1 MLALGIAARAA
12 GKEVVAS
19 FGTPFTVPGNLSFLP
34 SDLLVPPGEFPDHP
48 EVMVVFDVG
57 SADRLG
63 ELGAIVNEADTVV
76 VIDHH
81 VTNEGFG
88 DVSLIDPAAAAT
100 GELVSQVLDEL
111 GWVVTP
117 DIATCLHTAL
127 VTDTGRFQY
136 ANTTPR
142 TLELAARLVSA
153 GADPAEISR
162 HVYEEAPFGYL
173 KAAAAALGRVELDAD
188 LSLVWTFVT
197 DEDLVAAG
205 IDWGDV
211 DNLINTVRLAEE
223 ADTAVILKVHDDGR
237 VKASLRSRGQ
247 TDVGALAAEMGG
259 GGHRLAAGFTYEGD
273 VETAMK
279 EVIARIGNHR

>member
-1 MLALGIAARAA
+1 M
-12 GKEVVAS
+12 
-19 FGTPFTVPGNLSFLP
+19 
-34 SDLLVPPGEFPDHP
+34 
-48 EVMVVFDVG
+48 
-57 SADRLG
+57 
-63 ELGAIVNEADTVV
+63 
-76 VIDHH
+76 
-81 VTNEGFG
+81 
-88 DVSLIDPAAAAT
+88 
-100 GELVSQVLDEL
+100 
-111 GWVVTP
+111 
-117 DIATCLHTAL
+117 
-127 VTDTGRFQY
+127 
-136 ANTTPR
+136 
-142 TLELAARLVSA
+142 
-153 GADPAEISR
+153 
-162 HVYEEAPFGYL
+162 YEEAPFGYL
-173 KAAAAALGRVELDAD
+173 KAAATALGRVELDAE